1 MDEWTSLSAKRHQQF
16 EIDWKAK
23 DHHKLNLS
31 DVIIKDSDM
40 TLLNSQKEMS
50 SISSNNDIVKQIKD
64 LKMIDALQFNEE
76 HGEVCPAG
84 WNRGDDGMMFTSTYK
99 FHLSF

>member
-23 DHHKLNLS
+23 DYHKLNLT

-40 TLLNSQKEMS
+40 TLLNSEKEMTS
-50 SISSNNDIVKQIKD
+50 NSSNNEIIKQIKD
-64 LKMIDALQFNEE
+64 LKELYDAGVLNKEE
-76 HGEVCPAG
+76 FEKAKKRLL
-84 WNRGDDGMMFTSTYK
+84 N
-99 FHLSF
+99 